1 MHITSYYIILHHIT
15 SYYIILHH
23 EIKNLRP
30 ANFPNRLSHH
40 NSMPTA
46 EMFHNDVY
54 SNTTQLGLH
63 ADSAGAIALA
73 KQKHL
78 YKYI

>member
-1 MHITSYYIILHHIT
+1 
-15 SYYIILHH
+15 
-23 EIKNLRP
+23 
-30 ANFPNRLSHH
+30 
-40 NSMPTA
+40 MPTA

-54 SNTTQLGLH
+54 SNTIQLGLH
-63 ADSAGAIALA
+63 ADSAGTIALA